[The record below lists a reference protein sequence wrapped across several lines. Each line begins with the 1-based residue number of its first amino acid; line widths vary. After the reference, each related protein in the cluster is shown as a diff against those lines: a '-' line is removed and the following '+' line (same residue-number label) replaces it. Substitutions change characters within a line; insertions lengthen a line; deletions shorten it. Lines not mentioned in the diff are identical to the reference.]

1 MAADI
6 SVIIPTYRRPN
17 ELAEAI
23 ESVLSQRETSL
34 EIIVVDDAPDQ
45 SAREAVLRFSDPRIR
60 YEPNPVPS
68 GGFASAVRNYGLTFA
83 SAPLVHFLDDDDKA
97 PPDHYAHMKASFEA
111 NPNIG
116 VIFGCVRPF
125 GENAEK
131 VRHEETVFA
140 SAAQRAMASRYFGSR
155 WAFSSRLF
163 FSPTLLVCGAAMIRR
178 SCAVALGGFD
188 PTLRVAEDV
197 DFYARAIQTFGARF
211 VDRVTLLYRIWDNS
225 LMHTQT
231 LDPNLVRDCYRK
243 MQARYR
249 TEHGTFN
256 YFFNK
261 VLTRTLLRLI

>member
-1 MAADI
+1 MTVDV

-23 ESVLSQRETSL
+23 ESVLSQRDISL
-34 EIIVVDDAPDQ
+34 EIIVVDDSPEQ

-60 YEPNPVPS
+60 YEHNPLPS
-68 GGFASAVRNYGLTFA
+68 GGFPSAVRNFGLTFA

-97 PPDHYAHMKASFEA
+97 PPDHYAQMKASFDA
-111 NPNIG
+111 NPKIG
-116 VIFGCVRPF
+116 IIFGRVKPF
-125 GENAEK
+125 GKNAET
-131 VRHEETVFA
+131 VRREEAVFA
-140 SAAQRAMASRYFGSR
+140 SAARRAMASRYFGSK

-178 SCAVALGGFD
+178 SCAIAIGGFD

-197 DFYARAIQTFGARF
+197 DFYARAIQTFGAHF
-211 VDRVTLLYRIWDNS
+211 VDRVALLYRIWDNS
-225 LMHTQT
+225 IMHTQT
-231 LDPNLVRDCYRK
+231 IDPNLVRDCYRK

-249 TEHGTFN
+249 TEHGTFS

-261 VLTRTLLRLI
+261 VLTRTLLRLV